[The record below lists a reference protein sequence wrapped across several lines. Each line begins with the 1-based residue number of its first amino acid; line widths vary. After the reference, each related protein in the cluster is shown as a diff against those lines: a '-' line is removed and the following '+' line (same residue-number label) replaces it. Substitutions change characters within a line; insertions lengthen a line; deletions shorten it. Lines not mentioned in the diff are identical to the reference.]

1 MHQPSTVA
9 RGLGIEMLPFT
20 EMDSP
25 FQNGTPSRSTQRLD
39 SVEQANCIL
48 IVDDDPAILMLV
60 SKMVLHLGFRPKT
73 AIDGLDALKAIQ
85 KCACRLIITDDEM
98 PTMDGY
104 QLAEQIQR
112 KDLGTP
118 VIIMSAFEEGE
129 RLSALV
135 ASGRVAGTL
144 LKPFNLKALGNIIK
158 VVNDRRPEG
167 WVC

>member
-1 MHQPSTVA
+1 MHLPSTVA
-9 RGLGIEMLPFT
+9 RGCGIEMLPFT
-20 EMDSP
+20 EMHSP
-25 FQNGTPSRSTQRLD
+25 VQTGTPSRSTEGLD
-39 SVEQANCIL
+39 SVYQASCIL

-73 AIDGLDALKAIQ
+73 AIDGLDALKAIE
-85 KCACRLIITDDEM
+85 KYACRLIITDDEM
-98 PTMDGY
+98 PKMDGY

-112 KDLGTP
+112 RDLGTP
-118 VIIMSAFEEGE
+118 VIIMSAYEAGE
-129 RLSALV
+129 RLNALV

-144 LKPFNLKALGNIIK
+144 LKPFNLKALGNIIT